1 MTKFIKFEKL
11 PTISLKSANNL
22 KLIKFIILIANL
34 GLPQLSMI
42 NLIDQTSFLDLINII
57 NLKIRKI

>member
-1 MTKFIKFEKL
+1 M